1 MVQCLLEKLDLVI
14 GVGSGLGLDDLIN
27 SQVHKHCQ
35 QQGQRH
41 RCYGN
46 DVARKLM
53 AGRTR

>member
-46 DVARKLM
+46 DVASKLM